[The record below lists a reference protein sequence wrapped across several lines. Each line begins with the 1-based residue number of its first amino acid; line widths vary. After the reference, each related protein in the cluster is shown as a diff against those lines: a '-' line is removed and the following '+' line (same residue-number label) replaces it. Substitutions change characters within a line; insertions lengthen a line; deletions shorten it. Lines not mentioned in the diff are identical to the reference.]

1 MISDVLSKAYT
12 TVKHNFWTLLAM
24 VLPALLVS
32 FIGGGLSSAVSSFNS
47 VTNVDTMNGL
57 LTATPVDFGGSFL
70 VTLIVEVISF
80 LLMLS
85 FELGLIV
92 SLQSGHFKFKN
103 AFVVFHGLT
112 WLVMLGIYVVFA
124 AIMTLL
130 SLFFLMVVIG
140 FAIAANQSVFFG
152 VLAFVVAVIGVVVIA
167 YVMLGLRYVFFTYFV
182 AKEQDDMSFF
192 AAFVTNWKMMKGHR
206 WQLLGL
212 ILMQVLI
219 ALVIALV
226 VGIIAALIFVILG
239 VIGNP
244 GLRLVV
250 AAILVIIAVVL
261 FIAVYLFYGLWCS
274 MAHVQFFLKLRDQDA
289 VTDAAE

>member
-1 MISDVLSKAYT
+1 MISDVMSKAYT
-12 TVKHNFWTLLAM
+12 TVKQNFWTLLAM

-47 VTNVDTMNGL
+47 VVNWDMMSGIPTTS
-57 LTATPVDFGGSFL
+57 PVDLGGSFVVL
-70 VTLIVEVISF
+70 LIVELVSF

-130 SLFFLMVVIG
+130 SLFFLLVVIG

-182 AKEQDDMSFF
+182 AKAQDDMSFF
-192 AAFVTNWKMMKGHR
+192 AAFVANWKMMKGHR

-219 ALVIALV
+219 GLVMVLAV
-226 VGIIAALIFVILG
+226 AIIAKFIFVILG

-250 AAILVIIAVVL
+250 AAILIIIAVVL

-274 MAHVQFFLKLRDQDA
+274 MAHAQFFLKLRNQDA
-289 VTDAAE
+289 VTDGAK